1 MAWAY
6 LCCEAVFGDTEASTS
21 SPRLLL
27 SFVMRTKTINKNVS
41 IMRKVIYFLML
52 LFATLSA
59 SAQKIVDDRVTDSGL
74 RLISCESKPFRS
86 MSDKVVLSLGLSAS
100 VKDGSVQYFLDATL
114 ASSEPISAPAGA
126 RMLVKT
132 SSGDVLTLTEYSNN
146 TLSDNIGDVKSIS
159 GIVVKTFTIN
169 AAYALTDEQIQQLLS
184 GITKIRIELNGDSNY
199 EKEWKKDKISGFLAK
214 EYKTLT
220 EAVATDKK
228 GSFTDDF

>member
-1 MAWAY
+1 
-6 LCCEAVFGDTEASTS
+6 
-21 SPRLLL
+21 
-27 SFVMRTKTINKNVS
+27 
-41 IMRKVIYFLML
+41 
-52 LFATLSA
+52 
-59 SAQKIVDDRVTDSGL
+59 
-74 RLISCESKPFRS
+74 

-100 VKDGSVQYFLDATL
+100 VKDGSVQYFLDTTL

-132 SSGDVLTLTEYSNN
+132 SSGDVLTLTEYSNK

-169 AAYALTDEQIQQLLS
+169 AAYALTDEQMQQLLS
-184 GITKIRIELNGDSNY
+184 GIAKIRIELNGDTNY